1 MKQFINFSEYLTM
14 WFPKGCVLTRFDFLI
29 KVFYL
34 FFLFLDL
41 TQVHKSTIQRVI
53 ATGYLILEFRENVL
67 LETGVFRL
75 KILWNSHSTLTQV
88 YTWIT
93 LFPLD
98 GSLVPKIS
106 KRHFFGDIW
115 NSCHW
120 VTDMGLE
127 PHQKNGVLKFL
138 ERVTHPEE
146 IE

>member
-34 FFLFLDL
+34 FFSLLRVDSS
-41 TQVHKSTIQRVI
+41 TQIYNPKSHSI
-53 ATGYLILEFRENVL
+53 GYLILEFRENVL

-106 KRHFFGDIW
+106 NRHFLGDIW

-127 PHQKNGVLKFL
+127 PHQKHGVLKSL
-138 ERVTHPEE
+138 ERVTYPEE
-146 IE
+146 IK